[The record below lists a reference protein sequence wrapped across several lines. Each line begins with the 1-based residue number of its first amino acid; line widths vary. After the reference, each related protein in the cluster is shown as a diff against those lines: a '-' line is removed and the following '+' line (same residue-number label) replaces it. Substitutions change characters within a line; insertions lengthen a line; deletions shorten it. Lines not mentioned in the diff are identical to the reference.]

1 LIRNTDQQIKQLET
15 SYASAQADVTKAAAD
30 YRAAQVNYQAGNV
43 TKTMVEQAEMGL
55 ISAENALQELVHN
68 HDMLIFMFEN
78 PTLLSDQS
86 AAK

>member
-1 LIRNTDQQIKQLET
+1 
-15 SYASAQADVTKAAAD
+15 
-30 YRAAQVNYQAGNV
+30 
-43 TKTMVEQAEMGL
+43 MGL